1 MSKLIQFLVPKLSSM
16 IQSGGKSSAM
26 KPMLSIG
33 VVLFL
38 AMVCM
43 PSGEQIY
50 NVSIKGFLGVV
61 FSVYLAF
68 AIRAYYK
75 ILEKD
80 PKLLQS
86 EHYQLSMRQ
95 MDLAAQQLGRAPDYH
110 IDDNASQDILLDGE
124 LETKASLGNA
134 QERVEKRAHPSEP
147 TYSEESK

>member
-1 MSKLIQFLVPKLSSM
+1 MSKLMQFLVPKLSSM
-16 IQSGGKSSAM
+16 IQSGGRSSAM

-38 AMVCM
+38 VMVCM
-43 PSGEQIY
+43 PSDVQIY
-50 NVSIKGFLGVV
+50 NVSIKGLLGVA
-61 FSVYLAF
+61 FCVYLIF

-95 MDLAAQQLGRAPDYH
+95 MDLAAQRLGEQPTLQIGINTTQNEASRDGQGESPLECVPCEG
-110 IDDNASQDILLDGE
+110 INTDDALNGVVQ
-124 LETKASLGNA
+124 
-134 QERVEKRAHPSEP
+134 
-147 TYSEESK
+147 